1 MDDIRITPSILLP
14 SDAVRFRYSRSG
26 GKGGQNVN
34 KVATKVELL
43 ADLSLLSAPS
53 VVKERIRTALHHR
66 MSDDGLLHIT
76 SQESRSQWM
85 NRETAVEKLC
95 ALIVDAAVPTK
106 DRIATKPTRS
116 SRRERVDQKKRSG
129 AVKRIRRERFG
140 RDSEG

>member
-1 MDDIRITPSILLP
+1 MDDIRISSSILLP

-53 VVKERIRTALHHR
+53 SVAERIRTALQHR
-66 MSDDGLLHIT
+66 LSDDGLLHLT
-76 SQESRSQWM
+76 SQESRSQWQ
-85 NRETAVEKLC
+85 NRETAVQKLC
-95 ALIVDAAVPTK
+95 ALIGEASVPVK
-106 DRIATKPTRS
+106 DRIATKPS
-116 SRRERVDQKKRSG
+116 GASRRKRVDQKKRSG

-140 RDSEG
+140 RETDG